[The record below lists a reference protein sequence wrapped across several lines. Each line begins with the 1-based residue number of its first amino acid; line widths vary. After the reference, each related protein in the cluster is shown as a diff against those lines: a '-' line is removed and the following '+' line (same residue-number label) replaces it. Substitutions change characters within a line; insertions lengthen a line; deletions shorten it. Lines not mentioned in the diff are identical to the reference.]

1 MTTNPN
7 TPSKLVADGAN
18 ITINVRK
25 VSVTVAT
32 DGTITC
38 TPDPVNVS
46 ASNVMIAFSLDTPGY
61 VFPDS
66 GAIVGNIEGGQ
77 FPYASWTVKP
87 QLAGLLDLNTA
98 NGLFEYTVNVVN
110 STTGQ
115 QFSLDPGVQN
125 QGH

>member
-1 MTTNPN
+1 MSISVN
-7 TPSKLVADGAN
+7 
-18 ITINVRK
+18 INVRR

-32 DGTITC
+32 DGTIAC

-46 ASNVMIAFSLDTPGY
+46 SNNVMIAFSLDTPGY

-66 GAIVGNIEGGQ
+66 GAIVGSTVGGQ

-98 NGLFEYTVNVVN
+98 NGAFEYTVNVVN
-110 STTGQ
+110 QATGELL
-115 QFSLDPGVQN
+115 SLDPLVQN